1 MDKSLAIFRLPMP
14 RAVNSMIR
22 RAPHSSTTSPEGL
35 LIWICVTEC
44 QHCTETHMEQV
55 RASESKIEQVGR
67 RATFTKRVAHTK
79 CSLSR
84 YILMHIRTTLTSEG
98 HDAVTVGAPHRE
110 RCRLRRHGEPHC
122 VARSA
127 SAVNTTFISAMST
140 TLWSLIPPDPIPIFL
155 VAPAGTPP

>member
-79 CSLSR
+79 IVLW
-84 YILMHIRTTLTSEG
+84 
-98 HDAVTVGAPHRE
+98 VGGLGGSDVA
-110 RCRLRRHGEPHC
+110 GEPN
-122 VARSA
+122 
-127 SAVNTTFISAMST
+127 NTYS
-140 TLWSLIPPDPIPIFL
+140 
-155 VAPAGTPP
+155 

>member
-79 CSLSR
+79 CS
-84 YILMHIRTTLTSEG
+84 G
-98 HDAVTVGAPHRE
+98 GVGGV
-110 RCRLRRHGEPHC
+110 RRGEP
-122 VARSA
+122 
-127 SAVNTTFISAMST
+127 NNI
-140 TLWSLIPPDPIPIFL
+140 LPPK
-155 VAPAGTPP
+155 